1 MEFSNFIPNSV
12 FIPYCCAV
20 SFIFNQ
26 IKMINVNMKF
36 VRIFGKSCITSS
48 PGLAMRHQITSIEA
62 RFISCIRCPLSP
74 LKYNILLDFRRH
86 LSSNVA
92 DEGNV
97 STNSALMKEHEAF
110 SGSEDAGHRGLRL
123 SKMIAETGVCSRR
136 EAEKRISEQRVSVNG
151 RIVTDPWHRIDPG
164 AEVWMDEYRLR
175 LDKTYDSVR
184 LWAVNKLRGELV
196 ADSDPIKQR
205 PLIFDRIEQLMKQ
218 DPNLRPVTRLEFN
231 TEGLLLL
238 TNNGKLAKLLE
249 SSETGMERTF
259 QVKIHG
265 LLTESKLD
273 GLKRGLTVKGVKYR

>member
-1 MEFSNFIPNSV
+1 MISNSNKIMRS
-12 FIPYCCAV
+12 
-20 SFIFNQ
+20 
-26 IKMINVNMKF
+26 
-36 VRIFGKSCITSS
+36 FGKSYIRFS
-48 PGLAMRHQITSIEA
+48 PVLSPCHSIALIEA
-62 RFISCIRCPLSP
+62 RCICGISTSLSP
-74 LKYNILLDFRRH
+74 LKFDIPRDFRRS
-86 LSSNVA
+86 LSSNFPDGVRDSGPISESA
-92 DEGNV
+92 DFV
-97 STNSALMKEHEAF
+97 
-110 SGSEDAGHRGLRL
+110 GSDDAGPRGLRL
-123 SKMIAETGVCSRR
+123 SKMIAGTGVCSRR

-151 RIVTDPWHRIDPG
+151 RIITVPWYRIDPG

-196 ADSDPIKQR
+196 ADSDPIKRR
-205 PLIFDRIEQLMKQ
+205 PLIFDRIEELMKL

-249 SSETGMERTF
+249 SSDASMERTF